1 MLQRDVESDPWSRAL
16 DSRSAAA
23 ASDMRDAMETAE
35 RELVEL
41 RAMVTR
47 KGYTFSSKLYDILAF
62 LELLNLLK
70 LFYFRSCNNRI
81 CCRPITRRL
90 GE

>member
-1 MLQRDVESDPWSRAL
+1 MLQRDVESELDPWNRAL

-23 ASDMRDAMETAE
+23 ASDMRDAMETGE

-47 KGYTFSSKLYDILAF
+47 KGCTFSSKLYDILAF
-62 LELLNLLK
+62 LTLLNL
-70 LFYFRSCNNRI
+70 I
-81 CCRPITRRL
+81 
-90 GE
+90 